1 VRGET
6 VTQSAYRDR
15 LLQTSGFTGLATSF
29 YRGVIT
35 DRLFR
40 MLAGEESGLRS
51 FALPIATQDSQQ
63 GRREHYVAIFPTFA
77 LTHAD
82 DHAAG
87 ELFVG
92 ELVNP
97 SLPEGPQAGPGTVH
111 IRPFGPIGRSARAA
125 EAALAQARYVYVALH

>member
-1 VRGET
+1 MRGET
-6 VTQSAYRDR
+6 VAQSAYCDW

-40 MLAGEESGLRS
+40 MLAGEEPGLRS

-63 GRREHYVAIFPTFA
+63 GRREHHVAIFPPFA
-77 LTHAD
+77 LAYPD

-87 ELFVG
+87 
-92 ELVNP
+92 VNIRDLQLWGFP
-97 SLPEGPQAGPGTVH
+97 YPPTGRGKQSPKGTK
-111 IRPFGPIGRSARAA
+111 I
-125 EAALAQARYVYVALH
+125 L